1 MKDNMNECVRKK
13 KRRDWEIRRKQCMSD
28 KVITQGISELDK

>member
-28 KVITQGISELDK
+28 NARNK

>member
-13 KRRDWEIRRKQCMSD
+13 KRRDWEIRRKQYMSD
-28 KVITQGISELDK
+28 NARIK